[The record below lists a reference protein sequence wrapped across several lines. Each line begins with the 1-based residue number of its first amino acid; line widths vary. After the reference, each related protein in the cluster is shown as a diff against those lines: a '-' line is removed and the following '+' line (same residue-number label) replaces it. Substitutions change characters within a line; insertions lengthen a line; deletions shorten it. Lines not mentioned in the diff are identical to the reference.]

1 MQSPRHKNLIK
12 LKATVENS
20 LKNSRQKQED
30 KRHLVKNPLKQIE
43 AKKRESANRNNRDDI
58 RDIGLN
64 IKVVRIIQRIRALV
78 DIEDQ

>member
-43 AKKRESANRNNRDDI
+43 AKKREPANHNNRDDI

-64 IKVVRIIQRIRALV
+64 IKVVRIIQRIRALM